1 MSAKLKPA
9 FDDAALAFAAIY
21 STQYRNKTV
30 VIKMGGEVL
39 DHADPTVLDEI
50 LKQAVL
56 LRLFGAKVVVV
67 HGGGKQIDNALKAA
81 GHSDSLKI
89 DGIRVYSEDE
99 LKIANEQ
106 AEMLSDRIITRLD
119 EIGHAF
125 GADTGIR
132 GKNMHHR
139 EILNAHQMY
148 EGKFTGTF
156 NLDNVLHDRSS
167 VEAQKACHK
176 FVDTEKLKEVLSNDA
191 NIPVVNW
198 MANGLAT
205 NADDAAGVIAIAMG
219 AKRLMF
225 FSTDKAGK
233 ILGIHDK
240 EGQLIREVSPNGIDE
255 LIADGT
261 IAGGMIPKAQI
272 CKYAIQAGVE
282 GVVILNPTIHNNIVN
297 ELLLSE
303 EGSGTLIRHADTND
317 MSREFKPM
325 PVPAGMG

>member
-1 MSAKLKPA
+1 MSKLKPK
-9 FDDAALAFAAIY
+9 FDDAALAFAAVY
-21 STQYRNKTV
+21 ATQYRNKTV

-39 DHADPTVLDEI
+39 DHADPKILDDI
-50 LKQAVL
+50 LKQAIY
-56 LRLFGAKVVVV
+56 LRLFGANVVVV

-89 DGIRVYSEDE
+89 DGIRVYSEEE
-99 LKIANEQ
+99 LSIADNQ
-106 AEMLSDRIITRLD
+106 AESLSDNIIARID
-119 EIGHAF
+119 QIGHQF
-125 GADTGIR
+125 GADIR

-139 EILNAHQMY
+139 EILSAHQMY

-156 NLDNVLHDRSS
+156 NLDNSLSNRSS
-167 VEAQKACHK
+167 AEAQKSCHA
-176 FVDTEKLKEVLSNDA
+176 FVDTAKLKEVLSNPV
-191 NIPVVNW
+191 NIHVVNW

-240 EGQLIREVSPNGIDE
+240 QGELIREVSPEGINE

-272 CKYAIQAGVE
+272 CKYAILAGVE
-282 GVVILNPTIHNNIVN
+282 GVVILNPTIHNNIVE
-297 ELLLSE
+297 ELLLSK
-303 EGSGTLIRHADTND
+303 EGSGTLIRHANSNSAT
-317 MSREFKPM
+317 KQYAPM
-325 PVPAGMG
+325 PVPKGLG